1 MIYRSM
7 NRHYQDARSEWTP
20 AEWTP
25 AGLRQTPRSGMV
37 LRDRSDHSRSRAES
51 IGVRRRTVF
60 GVQKVNFKRRLRLE
74 SDWSPTGVR
83 LESDWSPTGVRMK
96 SDSSPSGVQVE
107 SEWSLSGVRVE
118 SSGVRSDTASWFHLY
133 FTRDP

>member
-1 MIYRSM
+1 MRDQS
-7 NRHYQDARSEWTP
+7 
-20 AEWTP
+20 
-25 AGLRQTPRSGMV
+25 GLRQSGLRLDSGRLREAEWFSETALTTPAVERSQLASAGGPFSES
-37 LRDRSDHSRSRAES
+37 RRSTSNADSDWSPT
-51 IGVRRRTVF
+51 GV
-60 GVQKVNFKRRLRLE
+60 RLE